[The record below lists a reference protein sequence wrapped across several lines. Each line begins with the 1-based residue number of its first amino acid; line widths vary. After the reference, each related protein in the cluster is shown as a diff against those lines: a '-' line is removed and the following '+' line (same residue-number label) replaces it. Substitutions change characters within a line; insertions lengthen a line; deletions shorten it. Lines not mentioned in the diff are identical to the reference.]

1 MILNNIG
8 VLYYVLVS
16 LIVSI
21 DLLALDKFTTKC
33 ETEISI
39 LGVVF
44 TDKNNNTDNNNNNRQ
59 IVITLYTDNN
69 NDNRQI
75 VITLSLFYIMQ
86 TELKMILT
94 IVFLELIRFAFPF
107 DIKEIQGTFEFVLAY
122 LISL

>member
-44 TDKNNNTDNNNNNRQ
+44 TDKNNNTDNNN
-59 IVITLYTDNN
+59 
-69 NDNRQI
+69 DNRQI

-107 DIKEIQGTFEFVLAY
+107 DIKEIQETFEFVLAY